1 MKKLNKALK
10 QYFEELIYFAG
21 AKNVNIRLV
30 YIPEN
35 NRYTVTIF
43 FNDNTIINLMKAE
56 IIL

>member
-30 YIPEN
+30 YLAYCN
-35 NRYTVTIF
+35 KYTVTVF
-43 FNDNTIINLMKAE
+43 FNDNTIKNLMKGE